1 MLTSVLQGFG
11 GSPIVLQAAQLAFIA
26 DSSTTTSRSFYF
38 GLALLTPLIGSPIAV
53 FVSLSK
59 VGEGANQG
67 HLAPF
72 IFAAIGCWVAYHLY
86 LTFILREARFVDGSF
101 DRDIDQES
109 HAIPVEA
116 TTPLPDVDAT
126 WTTRNLLKSI
136 LDPIKFIFRDR
147 TLRWLAPVTFMISIS
162 RSLSG
167 LVTIHSL
174 KALKVEI
181 SDVCSLDTLLTVEL
195 Y

>member
-11 GSPIVLQAAQLAFIA
+11 GSSIVLQAAQLAFIA

-38 GLALLTPLIGSPIAV
+38 GLALLTPLIGSPITV

-72 IFAAIGCWVAYHLY
+72 IVAAIGCWVAYHLY

-116 TTPLPDVDAT
+116 TTSIPDVDA
-126 WTTRNLLKSI
+126 I
-136 LDPIKFIFRDR
+136 LGQPATCLNQFL
-147 TLRWLAPVTFMISIS
+147 TLSSSFSETAPYVGSPPL
-162 RSLSG
+162 RSSYLSQ
-167 LVTIHSL
+167 
-174 KALKVEI
+174 E
-181 SDVCSLDTLLTVEL
+181 VCPD
-195 Y
+195 